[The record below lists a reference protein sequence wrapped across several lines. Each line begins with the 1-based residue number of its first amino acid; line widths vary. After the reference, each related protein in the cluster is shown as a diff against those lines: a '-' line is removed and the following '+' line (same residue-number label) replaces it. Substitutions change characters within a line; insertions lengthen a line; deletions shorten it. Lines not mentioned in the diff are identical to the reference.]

1 MQNYIKD
8 PNEIYKKS
16 FDIISSEVNLEPFDN
31 YHQKLITRVIHSC
44 GDTSVLDDLFI
55 SKYAISEGLKSIR
68 SDCKILT
75 DSEMVRAGVMKKN
88 LPRNKVECFLNNKD
102 VQRIASMYNTT
113 RSAAA
118 VNLWKNYI
126 KNSIIIIGNAPTAL
140 FRLIEIIKE
149 NNFIPSLIIAMPL
162 GFVGAVE
169 SKEELID
176 LHNSLNLNIITIRGR
191 RGGSAM
197 ACAAMNAIG
206 LIYNN
211 E

>member
-1 MQNYIKD
+1 
-8 PNEIYKKS
+8 
-16 FDIISSEVNLEPFDN
+16 
-31 YHQKLITRVIHSC
+31 
-44 GDTSVLDDLFI
+44 
-55 SKYAISEGLKSIR
+55 
-68 SDCKILT
+68 
-75 DSEMVRAGVMKKN
+75 
-88 LPRNKVECFLNNKD
+88 
-102 VQRIASMYNTT
+102 MYNTT